1 MCNTSTGCVLGGSGL
16 GSGRR
21 EETPPG
27 DVAAIEILKP
37 LLAGACVDEHIQDQ
51 VSTSQIRRN
60 VQFSII
66 ALFITD
72 DNFNGISKGD
82 FKN

>member
-27 DVAAIEILKP
+27 DIAVKDLLQP
-37 LLAGACVDEHIQDQ
+37 LLTGACVDEHTQDQ
-51 VSTSQIRRN
+51 VSTSQIREDIREDS
-60 VQFSII
+60 F
-66 ALFITD
+66 
-72 DNFNGISKGD
+72 
-82 FKN
+82 